1 MKSHRFHVFFPAF
14 STTAL
19 PTLALAPSAL
29 PCDDAP
35 GVQRGGRCVRG
46 LWRCSSRT
54 WSWWGSGDG
63 ARLKW
68 RSTKKSCAMTQKIVF
83 FSWVLCG
90 LMGKYWDHREHLTTG
105 SYQIM
110 GGSGFIF
117 PANPLKIR
125 ISLSVGFTFFST
137 NKHGDDLENVCIIC
151 LPPPCGQVCRE
162 TSIHV
167 YIYISI
173 YLSIYLSACACTFIY
188 LLVYLLISKHLLSS
202 YN

>member
-1 MKSHRFHVFFPAF
+1 
-14 STTAL
+14 
-19 PTLALAPSAL
+19 
-29 PCDDAP
+29 
-35 GVQRGGRCVRG
+35 
-46 LWRCSSRT
+46 
-54 WSWWGSGDG
+54 
-63 ARLKW
+63 
-68 RSTKKSCAMTQKIVF
+68 MTQKIVF

-125 ISLSVGFTFFST
+125 ISLSVGFTFLAPINMVMTWRMYALFVCHLHADKSVV
-137 NKHGDDLENVCIIC
+137 KHLYM
-151 LPPPCGQVCRE
+151 
-162 TSIHV
+162 
-167 YIYISI
+167 YIYI